1 MNKSTVNLQ
10 GSELDI
16 PKSTEEKRKLIKEIV
31 HKEIKRKFVSVNS
44 TAPAAKKKQSLLIP
58 KRQIILLPL
67 GATGQ
72 NNPGVVKPMASP
84 KRQIFLLPE
93 KGPKNLRDP
102 EKLRSVICSPRTKIF
117 PPPNFSVLKAKQQEA
132 IKEEAIR
139 KKRTKEDAERK
150 KQEHREMVRG
160 LFGKLDFLVCGGQG

>member
-1 MNKSTVNLQ
+1 
-10 GSELDI
+10 
-16 PKSTEEKRKLIKEIV
+16 
-31 HKEIKRKFVSVNS
+31 
-44 TAPAAKKKQSLLIP
+44 
-58 KRQIILLPL
+58 
-67 GATGQ
+67 
-72 NNPGVVKPMASP
+72 MASP
-84 KRQIFLLPE
+84 KRQRFLLPE

-102 EKLRSVICSPRTKIF
+102 EKLRSVICSPITKIS

-132 IKEEAIR
+132 IKEK

>member
-16 PKSTEEKRKLIKEIV
+16 PKSTEEKKKLIKEIV
-31 HKEIKRKFVSVNS
+31 HKEIKRKLVSVNS

-84 KRQIFLLPE
+84 KRPRFLLPE
-93 KGPKNLRDP
+93 KGPKNLDP
-102 EKLRSVICSPRTKIF
+102 EKFRSVICSPRTQIS
-117 PPPNFSVLKAKQQEA
+117 PPQNFSVLKAKQQEA